1 MERRVV
7 VTGMGAV
14 SCAGNSV
21 PALWDSLTA
30 GRSGIGP
37 ITLFDAADLPCPA
50 GEVRDFVLPPDV
62 TPKEARRM
70 ARNTRFA
77 VAAAGEAMTA
87 ARLGRTPAE
96 RGGDPFRFGV
106 FMASGAG
113 GVDVYDRSFETLA
126 QRGPNG
132 VSPFFMPTYIVNA
145 AGGVLAI
152 RWGLRGP
159 NFDPASACASGAH
172 AIGEAVWT
180 IRRGDADLMLAGGT
194 EASITRLFVSG
205 FYALTALSG
214 GTPPEKACRPFDLH
228 RDGFVLSE
236 GAGALVLEEL
246 EHARKRGAPILAEV
260 AGYGASCDAT
270 HITAPDPTGEGLAY
284 AIRRALDMAGCAPAE
299 VGAVYAH
306 GTGTAANDRAEAKSF
321 GIVFGDAGIVDH
333 RVRRVVGKRR
343 VQRPPR
349 PFAVADIEFH
359 DPALPPQLLHFRRQA
374 PGVFAA
380 LPARRHDIEPVPRQT
395 ERDLPSDAAAA
406 ADNEGGTSF
415 LVHHLSSH
423 RLKIKAA
430 LWPPN
435 PRASTST
442 VPASTLA
449 APPGLTSRAHSGS
462 GVS

>member
-145 AGGVLAI
+145 AGGALAI

-321 GIVFGDAGIVDH
+321 GIVFGEALRNIRVCAVKSMIGHALSASAALAAVAAVRTLETGILPPTINYETPDPECALDVNPGGAARVDAGTVLVD
-333 RVRRVVGKRR
+333 
-343 VQRPPR
+343 
-349 PFAVADIEFH
+349 
-359 DPALPPQLLHFRRQA
+359 ALGFGGHN
-374 PGVFAA
+374 AA
-380 LPARRHDIEPVPRQT
+380 LIFKRWE
-395 ERDLPSDAAAA
+395 ER
-406 ADNEGGTSF
+406 
-415 LVHHLSSH
+415 
-423 RLKIKAA
+423 
-430 LWPPN
+430 
-435 PRASTST
+435 
-442 VPASTLA
+442 
-449 APPGLTSRAHSGS
+449 
-462 GVS
+462 